1 MKEFLRKIIHP
12 SLWDFI
18 RYIKF
23 KFFKFGY
30 FAPYQL
36 DKKLKK
42 YLNYDYG
49 FFVELGANDGYTES
63 NTLFLEN
70 KRNWRGILIEPSPQ
84 QFLSCCY
91 YRSKPGNKLFCNACV
106 PFDYKK
112 ESYRWWYLMPDDFIG
127 ENSGNIAEGENFIW
141 ESVVMPEEN
150 GEGAKMKSVEDLS
163 LRKTNEDPVTIEMQM
178 LRKDE
183 IIWVAEDTL
192 TWASELPKEGDFES
206 NIAGKAIS
214 IEVKEGTKKIVCFLI
229 LVRTEF

>member
-23 KFFKFGY
+23 KYFKFGY

-36 DKKLKK
+36 DKKLQK

-49 FFVELGANDGYTES
+49 FFVELGANDGHTES

-70 KRNWRGILIEPSPQ
+70 KRNWRGVLIEPSPQ

-106 PFDYKK
+106 PFNYKK
-112 ESYRWWYLMPDDFIG
+112 EYVDIEYANLM
-127 ENSGNIAEGENFIW
+127 
-141 ESVVMPEEN
+141 SV
-150 GEGAKMKSVEDLS
+150 SVSLKNDL
-163 LRKTNEDPVTIEMQM
+163 
-178 LRKDE
+178 KD
-183 IIWVAEDTL
+183 I
-192 TWASELPKEGDFES
+192 SKEGK
-206 NIAGKAIS
+206 NS
-214 IEVKEGTKKIVCFLI
+214 IVMVFAATNLVKDLDPALLRSGRFDKKVFFDLPNKEEREELFKLYITGVDQYKRDKNF
-229 LVRTEF
+229 